1 MTKPLTKEQE
11 DYLNHLYYQQYFM
24 FGRDRIYQRA
34 KEDNI
39 KISLRQIMN
48 WLKNQEVHQL
58 FTKTYK
64 TKNIK
69 STIMKEPN
77 KQIAIDLIDMTK
89 YEYDN
94 YKYIFT
100 AIDLFSKKV
109 YATALYTK
117 DKAYLGLI
125 DLIDK
130 MDDHI
135 SSIRSDN
142 GTEFTNEKF
151 TDILEENNIKQVLS
165 RPHAPQSNGNIE
177 RFNGTIKKLIKMYMK
192 SNNTYDWVKVLP
204 QLIDNYNNSVNSVTK
219 KIPNDIT
226 VDDHKEI
233 ENNIKESVTKER
245 SQDTIK
251 FNVNDRVRIKL
262 EIPNDDGELWS
273 KKIYKIIEVNKPK
286 TRVSSVYY
294 SLLGIRKRFY
304 NNDLQLIN
312 SVENKINEEEE
323 FVVSR
328 IIRPYMQNNKQY
340 YLIKWKGYSDKYN
353 TYEPRNRLM
362 EDIPK
367 LINRFE
373 KKHNVVWHKDKVTFD
388 EEK

>member
-24 FGRDRIYQRA
+24 FGRDRIYERT

-69 STIMKEPN
+69 STILKAPN

-89 YEYDN
+89 YEFND

-100 AIDLFSKKV
+100 AIDLFTKKV
-109 YATALYTK
+109 YASALHTK

-125 DLIDK
+125 DLIDEVNEP
-130 MDDHI
+130 I

-142 GTEFTNEKF
+142 GLEFTSGKF
-151 TDILEENNIKQVLS
+151 SDILEENNIKQVLS

-192 SNNTYDWVKVLP
+192 SNNTYDWVGVLP
-204 QLIDNYNNSVNSVTK
+204 KLIDNYNNSVNSVTK

-233 ENNIKESVTKER
+233 ENNIKENVTKER
-245 SQDTIK
+245 SQDKIK
-251 FNVNDRVRIKL
+251 FSVNDRVRVKL

-294 SLLGIRKRFY
+294 SLLGIRKHFY

-312 SVENKINEEEE
+312 SVENKINEDEE
-323 FVVSR
+323 FIVSR
-328 IIRPYMQNNKQY
+328 IIEPHVQDNKQY
-340 YLIKWKGYSDKYN
+340 YLIKWKGYTNKYN
-353 TYEPRNRLM
+353 TYEPRDKLM

-367 LINRFE
+367 MIRTYE
-373 KKHNVVWHKDKVTFD
+373 KKHNVEWSDNKVTYD
-388 EEK
+388 K